1 MSEQARAYQ
10 AQVTGAPKRWS
21 YKVCREGECAHYDG
35 YDPKTGTLLEAK
47 AREYEKWFD
56 ENLRPRWNYEGLGG
70 MLEQAERQLGSRGNF
85 GCVGT
90 SRKSAWSWCSGNIST
105 PWVSSPWK
113 SSTHRHCHEARRA

>member
-10 AQVTGAPKRWS
+10 AQVTGAPRRWS

-56 ENLRPRWNYEGLGG
+56 DNLRPRWNYEGLGG
-70 MLEQAERQLGSRGNF
+70 MLEQAERQLRVAGGLRLRWHVAEERMVMVLRKHFNA
-85 GCVGT
+85 VGLQ
-90 SRKSAWSWCSGNIST
+90 SVEIVYT
-105 PWVSSPWK
+105 PPLP
-113 SSTHRHCHEARRA
+113 